1 MKTRKVIA
9 TAVAVLATCVQI
21 SVAQVAGSNGTERS
35 PADLARSA
43 ALFSAQR
50 TADQLLKEK
59 RWQEAVLAYQ
69 EVIRIEKTDP
79 DHRVHYSGGQ
89 LGLARAYM
97 GLDRISDAVEA
108 YRLGTFWSSRHRD
121 VPGGIVAPLYIEY
134 ALALLQANRLED
146 AKAIYYAVLRTSSS
160 AHSRFHPFLVVFESE
175 PGMTVWQLTKPRL
188 GAALLMLQG
197 KGYLTE
203 KEWIA
208 RLDQIQAAAPE
219 WILPALYRPGISNP
233 DKLDQVY
240 QMAVTEEARGWIDR
254 WRQYWRAKPE
264 PTTEAGLLAW
274 HDWDQVQRQAL
285 WEFFEGTAKQRLKNS
300 TVLEA
305 ARVAM
310 ERAPLRLLGRIVD

>member
-1 MKTRKVIA
+1 MTRKSIA
-9 TAVAVLATCVQI
+9 TVIVMLAACVEI

-35 PADLARSA
+35 PADIARSA

-79 DHRVHYSGGQ
+79 DHRVHYSGGH
-89 LGLARAYM
+89 LGLARANM
-97 GLDRISDAVEA
+97 GLDRILDAVEA
-108 YRLGTFWSSRHRD
+108 YRVATYWSSRHKD
-121 VPGGIVAPLYIEY
+121 VPGGIVALLYIEY

-146 AKAIYYAVLRTSSS
+146 AKAIYYAVLRTSPS
-160 AHSRFHPFLVVFESE
+160 AHSRVHPFLVVFESE
-175 PGMTVWQLTKPRL
+175 PGMTVWPLTKPRL
-188 GAALLMLQG
+188 ESALLMLQG
-197 KGYLTE
+197 KGYLSE

-208 RLDQIQAAAPE
+208 RLDRIQAAAPE
-219 WILPALYRPGISNP
+219 WILPALYRPGISHL

-240 QMAVTEEARGWIDR
+240 QMAATEEERGWIDR

-264 PTTEAGLLAW
+264 PTTEAGLVAW
-274 HDWDQVQRQAL
+274 IDWDQVQRPAL
-285 WEFFEGTAKQRLKNS
+285 WEFFESTAKQRLKNS

-310 ERAPLRLLGRIVD
+310 EKDPLKLVGRIVD